1 LVPVTSIAAL
11 SIGNGNM
18 ARLMALDVGEARIG
32 VAVSDTT
39 GFLAS
44 PYTTLHVSCNEQQNW
59 DMIQKLL
66 EETEAE
72 GIVIGLPISLD
83 GQIHAQG
90 RRVQSFAARLLP
102 HVSVP
107 LIFWD
112 ERFSTV
118 EAERLRAS
126 LTGQSQDS
134 FPTTRPRRTSR
145 SGEKHQRQAGRGHRQ
160 SKRRQR
166 GHEIDALAATVI
178 LQAYLS
184 QDSGMN
190 REHKENQVSL
200 PEPPDEDK
208 SNRTIPDMSNGF
220 VPGSTAEDK
229 RV

>member
-1 LVPVTSIAAL
+1 
-11 SIGNGNM
+11 M

-44 PYTTLHVSCNEQQNW
+44 PYTTLHVSRNEQQNW
-59 DMIQKLL
+59 DMIQNLL

-90 RRVQSFAARLLP
+90 RRIQSFAERLQP
-102 HVSVP
+102 HISVP
-107 LIFWD
+107 LVFWD

-126 LTGQSQDS
+126 ITGQSQEA
-134 FPTTRPRRTSR
+134 F
-145 SGEKHQRQAGRGHRQ
+145 SGARGAQRADRKHQRQSGRGHAQ

-178 LQAYLS
+178 LQEYLAQNS
-184 QDSGMN
+184 ATD
-190 REHKENQVSL
+190 RKHKENQAPL
-200 PEPPDEDK
+200 PEPPDKDK
-208 SNRTIPDMSNGF
+208 FNRTIPDMSNGF